1 MSTTGEYKQKQTFTE
16 HIEVK
21 GDELRKRVEDL
32 IDEGNVR
39 RLIVRNEHGDILM
52 EVPLN
57 PAIAVGGVVTLV
69 NPVLAA
75 LGALGAMLAHLKLE
89 IVRDATGPEI

>member
-1 MSTTGEYKQKQTFTE
+1 MAATHEPKQQRTFTE
-16 HIEVK
+16 QIEVK
-21 GDELRKRVEDL
+21 GEELRKRVEDL
-32 IDEGNVR
+32 IEEGNVR
-39 RLIVRNEHGDILM
+39 RLIVRNEHGDVLM

-57 PAIAVGGVVTLV
+57 PAVAIGGVVTLV

-89 IVRDATGPEI
+89 IVRDETGTEI